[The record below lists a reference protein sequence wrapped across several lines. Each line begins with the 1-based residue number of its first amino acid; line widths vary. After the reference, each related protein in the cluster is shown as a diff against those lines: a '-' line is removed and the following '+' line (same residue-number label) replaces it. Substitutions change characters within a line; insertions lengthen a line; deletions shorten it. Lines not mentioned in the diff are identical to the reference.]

1 MTYFSLLT
9 LASSPSSS
17 SLTSAPPSTPST
29 TPSSSRVSSTP
40 LVYLALPSPGSP
52 HISLFISINN
62 CKSSTSPV
70 THGVP
75 QGSMLGPLLF
85 IIYILPLGQI
95 IRRLGYADDTQL
107 YFSSKTITSI
117 THSTLTTS
125 LTDIKS
131 WMPQQMVTTE
141 NNTCKQNT

>member
-62 CKSSTSPV
+62 CKSSASPV

-85 IIYILPLGQI
+85 IIYILPLAQI
-95 IRRLGYADDTQL
+95 TCCHGL
-107 YFSSKTITSI
+107 YFHCYAANSTSPPRPSPQSP
-117 THSTLTTS
+117 TPLSPPVNRTFSNSTAINLGCNK
-125 LTDIKS
+125 I
-131 WMPQQMVTTE
+131 
-141 NNTCKQNT
+141 